1 VRRRTANQLPPG
13 QHGLPRG
20 YVVRNQRERVLDA
33 VVNVVAEL
41 GYSEMAVEDIIAY
54 AGVSRRTFYEHFAN
68 KEDAFLAAY
77 DLVIEQLLDAVR
89 SQFVQ
94 GATWRERIGLGLHAF
109 LRSIADEPTLA
120 HVCLV
125 EVFPAGPVALER
137 RAEAMD
143 AFRELL
149 VPGERE
155 RPAGLAVPALA
166 AETIV
171 GGIYEVVSERVHRGE
186 TATLPELLPDLLYG
200 FVLPFAGRDAA
211 VDEYR
216 AARRRLRAGDA

>member
-1 VRRRTANQLPPG
+1 
-13 QHGLPRG
+13 
-20 YVVRNQRERVLDA
+20 
-33 VVNVVAEL
+33 
-41 GYSEMAVEDIIAY
+41 
-54 AGVSRRTFYEHFAN
+54 
-68 KEDAFLAAY
+68 
-77 DLVIEQLLDAVR
+77 
-89 SQFVQ
+89 
-94 GATWRERIGLGLHAF
+94 
-109 LRSIADEPTLA
+109 
-120 HVCLV
+120 
-125 EVFPAGPVALER
+125 VFPAGPVALER